1 MQSFRKIWNKPRP
14 DDWMPLARFYYA
26 DSALNDIASE
36 LDSFDGRRDPDR
48 CNALVTRLRV
58 AQDRVLHIITEML
71 IHLYPREQDRACR
84 DFRVKFPDEI
94 LHDTLPGQLWFG
106 AECLSAGS
114 NIIDH
119 ETESDL
125 IRPLAKDVTKQ
136 LDFLRDLLKNQSLRD
151 PSAYNPVI
159 KENLLKFDKL
169 FAEFEYQ
176 YVSAMVPVKSVKE
189 HDSQLDVAVLFS
201 EVLSLALVKDL
212 ITQDLIDYCDPS
224 VMIAIPRL
232 GIVWGLLVYSNG
244 ALNVDVPAEN
254 LSEMFRP
261 FYSLLVKIRNLL
273 RILTPTELT
282 KLETVLCKGES
293 AVPED
298 TSSTLTMS
306 DFRTNATDE
315 EKAKNNQRVW
325 MCDMPSDSTSS
336 LDSSVQDS
344 SSETTSLA
352 SSALASPHSGSE
364 ENVSQIENE
373 EGDDEA
379 IGTNSNSSNEVT
391 ESPETIE
398 EPDNVDMEESS
409 ESEVDTHIDETRN
422 ESDDEITDDVQAS
435 DVLQV
440 ETKKCKSS
448 RLLEQKK
455 FDKSVKTIIPM
466 QTDPR
471 SQIDPKNLRSRFRSS
486 EDLVH
491 RLFVCIAGVADQL
504 QTNYSSEIRKVLK
517 LILQPSEIIPVYE
530 VVNAQ
535 VANSQTEGEETGV
548 EAQETLPLPAF
559 MGVRWVPDEDC
570 EQCTACSMPFNFVR
584 RRHHCRNCGRIFCH
598 KCSCNTISIPEHGYD
613 RKVRVCN
620 LCYVHRLNSFG
631 CNEPMSQVNENG
643 ATVPSV
649 TEQQSAQT
657 ASASS

>member
-1 MQSFRKIWNKPRP
+1 MSVINLQ
-14 DDWMPLARFYYA
+14 
-26 DSALNDIASE
+26 
-36 LDSFDGRRDPDR
+36 
-48 CNALVTRLRV
+48 T
-58 AQDRVLHIITEML
+58 T
-71 IHLYPREQDRACR
+71 
-84 DFRVKFPDEI
+84 DFFF
-94 LHDTLPGQLWFG
+94 Q
-106 AECLSAGS
+106 
-114 NIIDH
+114 
-119 ETESDL
+119 
-125 IRPLAKDVTKQ
+125 
-136 LDFLRDLLKNQSLRD
+136 NQSLRD

-471 SQIDPKNLRSRFRSS
+471 
-486 EDLVH
+486 
-491 RLFVCIAGVADQL
+491 
-504 QTNYSSEIRKVLK
+504 
-517 LILQPSEIIPVYE
+517 
-530 VVNAQ
+530 
-535 VANSQTEGEETGV
+535 
-548 EAQETLPLPAF
+548 
-559 MGVRWVPDEDC
+559 
-570 EQCTACSMPFNFVR
+570 
-584 RRHHCRNCGRIFCH
+584 
-598 KCSCNTISIPEHGYD
+598 
-613 RKVRVCN
+613 
-620 LCYVHRLNSFG
+620 
-631 CNEPMSQVNENG
+631 
-643 ATVPSV
+643 
-649 TEQQSAQT
+649 
-657 ASASS
+657 

>member
-84 DFRVKFPDEI
+84 DFRIKFPDEI

-125 IRPLAKDVTKQ
+125 IRPLAKEVTKQ
-136 LDFLRDLLKNQSLRD
+136 LDILRDLLKNQSLRD

-201 EVLSLALVKDL
+201 EVLSLALEKDL

-232 GIVWGLLVYSNG
+232 GIVWGLLVYSEG

-273 RILTPTELT
+273 RILTPVELT
-282 KLETVLCKGES
+282 RLETVLCKGET

-298 TSSTLTMS
+298 SSSKLTMS

-336 LDSSVQDS
+336 LDSDLRDS
-344 SSETTSLA
+344 ASEATSLA
-352 SSALASPHSGSE
+352 SSGLTSPSSGSE
-364 ENVSQIENE
+364 DNLNRMVDKSDEELDDDVIETASSEENESDSNNENVEMVASSGDSSETESNSKENE
-373 EGDDEA
+373 EDVDEQATLQALAHETAEQLVA
-379 IGTNSNSSNEVT
+379 I
-391 ESPETIE
+391 
-398 EPDNVDMEESS
+398 
-409 ESEVDTHIDETRN
+409 
-422 ESDDEITDDVQAS
+422 
-435 DVLQV
+435 
-440 ETKKCKSS
+440 KKKHEKHS
-448 RLLEQKK
+448 KI
-455 FDKSVKTIIPM
+455 IIPM
-466 QTDPR
+466 QNEPR
-471 SQIDPKNLRSRFRSS
+471 TLIDPKNLRSRFRSS

-517 LILQPSEIIPVYE
+517 IILQPSEVIPVYE

-535 VANSQTEGEETGV
+535 VANNSTEGEETGV

-598 KCSCNTISIPEHGYD
+598 KCSCNSISIPEHGYD

-620 LCYVHRLNSFG
+620 LCYVHRLNPFG
-631 CNEPMSQVNENG
+631 CNEQSQASENNTG
-643 ATVPSV
+643 ISSV
-649 TEQQSAQT
+649 AEQSSAQAT
-657 ASASS
+657 SASS